1 MSAVTLRAVGLLLA
15 VLYSVTG
22 AVADK
27 TVYSSVGSG
36 VTLPCTQVPHAN
48 CSSTTWLYSEDFRT
62 TRTVFED
69 GTMKLRKERLSV
81 DSACSLRIANVSVE
95 DRGKYTCRKFVNGE
109 RRGADTRVL
118 LCVLSV
124 SRVARPSAD
133 KTLSALQCVLLPCG
147 GPASCSG
154 HNTMSLRWVDGT
166 GTEIQNDLRYEEQ
179 KSSCNITLSVKQKR
193 ADSNGERTC
202 QLVDGSEVKTSRS
215 YPDDEGSGCHDEE
228 TTGIVTGVVTGV
240 VSGVAVLAAVLV
252 ALVVVA
258 MRCRRTASEQRES
271 GKTTTPPSYEYET
284 VGVSKGAVI

>member
-1 MSAVTLRAVGLLLA
+1 S
-15 VLYSVTG
+15 S

-118 LCVLSV
+118 LCVLSGTF
-124 SRVARPSAD
+124 PS
-133 KTLSALQCVLLPCG
+133 TLSALQCVLLPCG

-215 YPDDEGSGCHDEE
+215 YPGKIIWAPLGRNGARKQHVLKDVAQEMFISRLLS
-228 TTGIVTGVVTGV
+228 TTIAVFFLQTDILFFLMLCRQNKHLNEVHKELSFHTES
-240 VSGVAVLAAVLV
+240 VSCFLSRGFGGLL
-252 ALVVVA
+252 
-258 MRCRRTASEQRES
+258 
-271 GKTTTPPSYEYET
+271 
-284 VGVSKGAVI
+284 